1 MALKEPK
8 SMAEIHQIRKRIAA
22 KTKGMT
28 LKQKLEWIDSRAE
41 MLGKPYIDPLK
52 QFRKAS

>member
-1 MALKEPK
+1 MKEPK
-8 SMAEIHQIRKRIAA
+8 SMAEIHAIRSKIDKR
-22 KTKGMT
+22 TKGMT
-28 LKQKLEWIDSRAE
+28 TQQQLAWISKQAK